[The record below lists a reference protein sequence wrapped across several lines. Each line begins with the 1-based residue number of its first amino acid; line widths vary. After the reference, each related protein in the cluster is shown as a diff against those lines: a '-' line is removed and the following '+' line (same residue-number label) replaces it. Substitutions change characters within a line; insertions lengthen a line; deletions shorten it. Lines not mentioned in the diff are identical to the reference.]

1 MLMVLGNGSGRAVES
16 SGYAVANPS
25 CVDSVVRA
33 TNSMSDNLEAVMR
46 NLTYLENTL
55 GFRDSDRPKTGSAII
70 CVDLTSY
77 DVDHIVGLLDLA
89 NKLMDQI
96 NSLSYNAYVV
106 DEMLIYFRDGV
117 SSVSTEGPSIVKGT
131 SRKNLCIVPVIRM
144 VTRMSETLDSII
156 NELTHLEN
164 TLGLRDSELETAEDT
179 VIVCGGKPDAASVI
193 KLGGASARVMNGIND
208 LSSNINIVSKLKRY
222 MGYCESR
229 CLSED

>member
-1 MLMVLGNGSGRAVES
+1 
-16 SGYAVANPS
+16 
-25 CVDSVVRA
+25 
-33 TNSMSDNLEAVMR
+33 
-46 NLTYLENTL
+46 
-55 GFRDSDRPKTGSAII
+55 
-70 CVDLTSY
+70 
-77 DVDHIVGLLDLA
+77 
-89 NKLMDQI
+89 
-96 NSLSYNAYVV
+96 
-106 DEMLIYFRDGV
+106 
-117 SSVSTEGPSIVKGT
+117 
-131 SRKNLCIVPVIRM
+131 
-144 VTRMSETLDSII
+144 MSETLDSII